1 MARAPR
7 TDKRTV
13 RFRTAVIFVI
23 IAVLGVFA
31 YLRMSD
37 RDKAPDQR
45 MELAQCLTDKGAKFY
60 GAYWCPHCAAQ
71 KKLFGK
77 ALSKVTYIECAI
89 PGDSTAQTQA
99 CKDAGITGYPTW
111 VFADG
116 SRLNGEVSLVDLA
129 EKTGCPYP
137 GASDANANADAN
149 VNAAPQKLETGGTTI
164 KAENGNVNAPPPGPR
179 IDTNGSR

>member
-1 MARAPR
+1 MARFR
-7 TDKRTV
+7 SDKRAL
-13 RFRTAVIFVI
+13 RLRTAVIFVI

-37 RDKAPDQR
+37 RDQAPDQR

-77 ALSKVTYIECAI
+77 ALSKVTYVECAI

-99 CKDAGITGYPTW
+99 CKDAGIEGYPTW
-111 VFADG
+111 TFADG
-116 SRLNGEVSLVDLA
+116 SRLSGEVSLIALA

-137 GASDANANADAN
+137 GAETKPTTDEAIGADAN
-149 VNAAPQKLETGGTTI
+149 VNVAMPAPS
-164 KAENGNVNAPPPGPR
+164 APSGPR
-179 IDTNGSR
+179 VDTNSGR